1 MSSPEEQNRQALHRQ
16 QRQLEMIVAQ
26 QTQKQF
32 QMMQQRQQQAAN
44 QAGNQM
50 GQQMAP
56 QFVHQMGTPYDD
68 VPVKEVDDVNILNG
82 QALSQPE
89 FASFISACQEGDL
102 STVESVATSQPR
114 TPAYLHQGLVK
125 ALENGKVDVVRY
137 LLDSGAPIC
146 RNTPTH
152 ILAAPEQG
160 QIPCFELLTEHG
172 WTVNTP
178 GFYGAVLLPRVI
190 QTNRETLIDW
200 FLAHGAD
207 PNLGSQHDNRDRLG
221 SPDAD
226 SCQAL
231 ELAAKGGS
239 VELVRKLLGAG
250 AKMENGA
257 PLYYTAGACPVG
269 ANPHAGLVTPGEEFD
284 RAGIPVMEVLMEHG
298 AGVNDKLNSRHM
310 TPQYPIVNAVMA
322 GAVER
327 VKWLLSQGA
336 DPDLKGPW
344 GSARDYAKKVAS
356 DEMKQVLG
364 V

>member
-16 QRQLEMIVAQ
+16 QRQMEMIVAQ
-26 QTQKQF
+26 QTQQQF

-50 GQQMAP
+50 RQQMTP
-56 QFVHQMGTPYDD
+56 QSGLQMGTPYDD
-68 VPVKEVDDVNILNG
+68 VPVKEANDVNILNG
-82 QALSQPE
+82 RSLSQPE

-102 STVESVATSQPR
+102 SKVESAIASQPR
-114 TPAYLHQGLVK
+114 TPAYLYQGLIK

-137 LLDSGAPIC
+137 LLDSEAPIC
-146 RNTPTH
+146 RNTPTY
-152 ILAAPEQG
+152 ILEAPEQE

-172 WTVNTP
+172 WNVNTP
-178 GFYGAVLLPRVI
+178 GFYGTVLLPRVI
-190 QTNRETLIDW
+190 QTNNNTLIDW
-200 FLAHGAD
+200 FLAQGAD

-221 SPDAD
+221 KPDED

-231 ELAAKGGS
+231 ELAAKRGS
-239 VELVRKLLGAG
+239 AELVRKLLSAG
-250 AKMENGA
+250 AKIENGA
-257 PLYYTAGACPVG
+257 PLYHAAGACPVG
-269 ANPHAGLVTPGEEFD
+269 ANPHAGLVAPGEEFD
-284 RAGIPVMEVLMEHG
+284 RARIPVMEVLVEHG
-298 AGVNDKLNSRHM
+298 AGVNDKFNSRYV
-310 TPQYPIVNAVMA
+310 TPKYPIVNAVMA

-336 DPDLKGPW
+336 DPDLKGRW

-356 DEMKQVLG
+356 DEMKHVLG